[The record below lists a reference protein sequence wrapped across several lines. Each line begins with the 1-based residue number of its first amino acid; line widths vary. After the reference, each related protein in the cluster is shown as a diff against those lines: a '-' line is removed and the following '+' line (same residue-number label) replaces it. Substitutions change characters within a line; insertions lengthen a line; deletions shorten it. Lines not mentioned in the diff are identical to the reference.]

1 MFACTV
7 HDLQLGM
14 VNTAGRLQ
22 TLGSEGSTF
31 GETFTL
37 SRFVSSFG
45 THALSNSMSG
55 KKITWHLVTGDAA
68 KYPYTPSQ
76 SILLSRKV
84 NVYLEGTLWRGR
96 TRDRGSVL
104 GAILPS
110 AWWQVENQLYSSV
123 WTDANIQTLWKGPS
137 IGQRPR
143 RCVAF
148 FAMSLTSLT

>member
-1 MFACTV
+1 MIFNWGWSTRPAPNIGKWRINLWGNFHPLKVRFIIWNPCTQ
-7 HDLQLGM
+7 QLHEWKKNHLASCHWGC
-14 VNTAGRLQ
+14 RK
-22 TLGSEGSTF
+22 
-31 GETFTL
+31 
-37 SRFVSSFG
+37 VS
-45 THALSNSMSG
+45 L
-55 KKITWHLVTGDAA
+55 
-68 KYPYTPSQ
+68 YTPSQ

-104 GAILPS
+104 GAIPGS